1 MHKQATSNLLSGRD
15 AVLPTAG
22 ETPAADGNDFDL
34 VTSLIILEPK
44 P

>member
-1 MHKQATSNLLSGRD
+1 MHKKVTSNLLSGRD

-34 VTSLIILEPK
+34 VNWLIILEPN

>member
-1 MHKQATSNLLSGRD
+1 VRKKATSRLLSGRD
-15 AVLPTAG
+15 AVLPTTG

-34 VTSLIILEPK
+34 VTWLIILEPN